1 MVYGCSPTSDMAPR
15 GLKSI
20 MLFDKA
26 DKTTAPAKPLA
37 IALAVAAPL
46 LLSACMSEKDVDLST
61 YVEQTDPA
69 DVLYN
74 QALANLNAG
83 RLDEAGKKFAAIDRQ
98 HPYSEYAR
106 KSMVMGAFTNYRQ
119 GNYDDAISAAK
130 RYLKLYP
137 STEDAPYA
145 EYIVGLSYY
154 RQIKDVTQDQKE
166 ARQTIQAMQD
176 LVQRWPDSQYVED
189 AKAKIRFANDQ
200 LAGKEMQIGRY
211 YLERREYIAAIK
223 RFRTVVENYSNTR
236 HIEEALSRLVEAY
249 YAMGLTD
256 EAQTAAAVLGH
267 NYPDSQWYK
276 DSYKLLESK
285 GLQPRE
291 NTGSWISKASK
302 LFLGGNA

>member
-1 MVYGCSPTSDMAPR
+1 M
-15 GLKSI
+15 
-20 MLFDKA
+20 
-26 DKTTAPAKPLA
+26 TTAPAKSLVV
-37 IALAVAAPL
+37 ALAAIGPL
-46 LLSACMSEKDVDLST
+46 LVSGCMSEKDVDLST

-74 QALANLNAG
+74 QALANMNAG
-83 RLDEAGKKFAAIDRQ
+83 RLEEASKKFAAVDRQ

-106 KSMVMGAFTNYRQ
+106 KSMVMGAFANYRQ
-119 GNYDDAISAAK
+119 GNYDDAISSAK
-130 RYLKLYP
+130 RYLTLYP

-145 EYIVGLSYY
+145 EYIIGLSYY

-176 LVQRWPDSQYVED
+176 LVQRWPDSEYVED

-236 HIEEALSRLVEAY
+236 HIEEALARLTEAY

-256 EAQTAAAVLGH
+256 EAQTAAAVLGT

-276 DSYKLLESK
+276 DSYKLLQSK

-291 NTGSWISKASK
+291 NAGSWISKAGK
-302 LFLGGNA
+302 LITGGA